1 MLRKSLFI
9 LLTALCL
16 HATAKADG
24 PTGSTAV
31 STHIN
36 SADGLSNDFV
46 IALAVDGQGYVW
58 VATEAGVNRIAGK
71 TCQPFPTTEQVAGH
85 RITALCWHEP
95 TSLMLIGTEKPFYG
109 TQLWRVANTLFPCM

>member
-36 SADGLSNDFV
+36 SADGLSYRLKVHLATDFACLRDV
-46 IALAVDGQGYVW
+46 SVLDDPGMAERMMLNQAAEDSLR
-58 VATEAGVNRIAGK
+58 TEN
-71 TCQPFPTTEQVAGH
+71 
-85 RITALCWHEP
+85 
-95 TSLMLIGTEKPFYG
+95 
-109 TQLWRVANTLFPCM
+109 